1 MAEELQGPAV
11 TAHVQVDIPGHLW
24 LAQVSV
30 NIQAGKG
37 FRSSMS
43 RQ

>member
-1 MAEELQGPAV
+1 MAGELQGPAV
-11 TAHVQVDIPGHLW
+11 TAHVQVDTPGHLW

-30 NIQAGKG
+30 SIQAGEG
-37 FRSSMS
+37 FRNSMS